1 MLFRSQAVVDQVKSG
16 KGTLGSLIYDDTT
29 GNELKATARDLREI
43 SAKLNSGEGT
53 LGKLINDDTLF
64 RDAQSA
70 IKKAD
75 RALDGLNDSGP
86 ISAVGTVAGSLF

>member
-1 MLFRSQAVVDQVKSG
+1 MNEAQAVVDQVKSG
-16 KGTLGSLIYDDTT
+16 KGTLGALIYDDTT
-29 GNELKATARDLREI
+29 GNELKAAARDLREI
-43 SAKLNSGEGT
+43 SDKINKGEGT
-53 LGKLINDDTLF
+53 LGKLINDDSMYK
-64 RDAQSA
+64 DAQSA